1 MCLPSPA
8 MVVEVMGL
16 LRSQVRR
23 NLMGRWE
30 GGLHPLYKVTA
41 EAVERE
47 SACGPRIQGL
57 DHSGLQA
64 SLQLPSLSKDQE
76 NLSLRQTTRTAHSSH
91 IH

>member
-1 MCLPSPA
+1 MCLLSPA

-16 LRSQVRR
+16 PRSQVRR

-30 GGLHPLYKVTA
+30 GGLHPLRKVTA

-64 SLQLPSLSKDQE
+64 SRPPYNCLPCPKI
-76 NLSLRQTTRTAHSSH
+76 RR
-91 IH
+91 IYP